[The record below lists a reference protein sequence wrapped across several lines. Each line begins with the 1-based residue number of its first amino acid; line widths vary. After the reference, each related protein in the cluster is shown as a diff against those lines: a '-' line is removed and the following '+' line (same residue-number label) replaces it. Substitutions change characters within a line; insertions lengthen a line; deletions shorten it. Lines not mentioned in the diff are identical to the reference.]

1 MEAFSFLFQKHDLYN
16 SIMFQM
22 GEMMYVNFLAQDEAV
37 FNPERFKEKVLSMML
52 AEFSDIQSEIKP
64 YPIVADWLVKLIA
77 AKSTDQWM
85 ASKLYCR
92 SLQPPI
98 LFTPQGCL
106 YV

>member
-1 MEAFSFLFQKHDLYN
+1 MEAFSFLFQKHDLCD

-64 YPIVADWLVKLIA
+64 YPIVADWIVKLIA
-77 AKSTDQWM
+77 AKSTDPM
-85 ASKLYCR
+85 DGVKVVL
-92 SLQPPI
+92 
-98 LFTPQGCL
+98 
-106 YV
+106 

>member
-22 GEMMYVNFLAQDEAV
+22 GEMMYVNFLEQDEAV

-64 YPIVADWLVKLIA
+64 YPIVP
-77 AKSTDQWM
+77 T
-85 ASKLYCR
+85 
-92 SLQPPI
+92 
-98 LFTPQGCL
+98 G
-106 YV
+106 